1 MVYSAIYINSYLN
14 KYPSSTNNKSN
25 ATKSNATKS
34 NATNNQRSIIENMV
48 IIDYSFY
55 S

>member
-14 KYPSSTNNKSN
+14 KYPLSSTYS
-25 ATKSNATKS
+25 KSNATKS
-34 NATNNQRSIIENMV
+34 NATNCNKPDIENMLM
-48 IIDYSFY
+48 IDYSFY

>member
-14 KYPSSTNNKSN
+14 KYPLSSTYSKSN
-25 ATKSNATKS
+25 AR
-34 NATNNQRSIIENMV
+34 NNIIINHKPDIENMLM
-48 IIDYSFY
+48 IDYSFY

>member
-25 ATKSNATKS
+25 ATKSNAT
-34 NATNNQRSIIENMV
+34 NNHRSIVENMV

>member
-14 KYPSSTNNKSN
+14 KYPSSTYS
-25 ATKSNATKS
+25 KSNATKS
-34 NATNNQRSIIENMV
+34 NATNCNKPDIENMLM
-48 IIDYSFY
+48 IDYSFY